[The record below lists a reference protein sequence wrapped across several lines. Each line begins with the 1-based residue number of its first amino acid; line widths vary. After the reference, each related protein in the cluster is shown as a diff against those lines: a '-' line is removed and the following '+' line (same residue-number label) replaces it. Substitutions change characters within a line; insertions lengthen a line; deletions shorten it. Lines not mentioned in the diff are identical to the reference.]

1 MPWDEGVAPG
11 VALGVGSSCIYMY
24 SETKNQQAS
33 QGMRRGLNNVR
44 MSDGTWRKVV

>member
-24 SETKNQQAS
+24 SETKKQPTYPTYLYVS
-33 QGMRRGLNNVR
+33 VLGITVR
-44 MSDGTWRKVV
+44 